1 MAIIGLL
8 IGCIAAFFMFLF
20 VLPLIPG
27 AVASLAN
34 NPNANDPRRKEQ
46 ERGSEERDYPPST
59 FGFFTKLAPG
69 QVKIIERG
77 ERFVH
82 CIMRYD
88 GHLFLGET
96 KKRTPDKEIPRNTSQ
111 YWEVVKT
118 DKDLTEKDSHPIPTP
133 KWRWTIAF
141 FGIPVLWWLWKRWVY
156 MVTGHIF
163 TGVYPFQQVLVYPI
177 ERSRTVKRSDGV
189 EEVFRVADYSDHF
202 RVADFR
208 FPVLTPS
215 ADTKDKI
222 AVKALNELIARCF
235 NPYLTAY
242 GTDDWSP
249 RLYAAASDGVTNFTR
264 PRPLEEVLSGTAETI
279 RALGSEIKRIGERP
293 VSGRASVVD
302 VPNSTLPFGIEIS
315 QVLTVDI
322 SLANP
327 SDAQKLG
334 DLAIARVDRQAK
346 EERAKG
352 DAAQLRE
359 QAEVMNQYGHHGLAV
374 LAAERN
380 VRTADAAAKGKGA
393 VVVVGGGSNTV
404 DPIEAAM
411 LHELKQLNNGETNG
425 TE

>member
-1 MAIIGLL
+1 MTSLLAIVGILL
-8 IGCIAAFFMFLF
+8 GCIVAFFMVLF
-20 VLPLIPG
+20 ALPLIPG

-88 GHLFLGET
+88 GHLFKGQDPNNDI
-96 KKRTPDKEIPRNTSQ
+96 RRNTSD
-111 YWEVVKT
+111 YWEVVETKKHPGT
-118 DKDLTEKDSHPIPTP
+118 QDAHPIPTP

-156 MVTGHIF
+156 MVTGHVF
-163 TGVYPFQQVLVYPI
+163 TGIYPFQQVLVYPI

-222 AVKALNELIARCF
+222 AVKVLNELIARCF

-264 PRPLEEVLSGTAETI
+264 PRPLEEVLSGTAVTI
-279 RALGSEIKRIGERP
+279 RALGDEIKKIGERP
-293 VSGRASVVD
+293 VSGTTASD
-302 VPNSTLPFGIEIS
+302 TPNSTLPFGIEIS

-359 QAEVMNQYGHHGLAV
+359 QAEIMNQYGHNGLAV